1 MDEIQQVS
9 TKYFKNKFCLFHS
22 KKLKPSKLFNLE
34 IDGVSIKQ
42 VFTVKYVVVTF
53 DSNLTWKNHIN
64 ELCSKLQYRSNV
76 SYHLLKRCVA
86 FLARCIAFLARCVSF
101 LSRYVLFLSRHISFH
116 SSLFTFLASALQV
129 VTHKANDKC

>member
-1 MDEIQQVS
+1 MKSNRLALSI
-9 TKYFKNKFCLFHS
+9 FKTNFILFHS
-22 KKLKPSKLFNLE
+22 KKLKSSKLFNLK
-34 IDGVSIKQ
+34 IHGVSIKKL
-42 VFTVKYVVVTF
+42 FTVKYLGVTF